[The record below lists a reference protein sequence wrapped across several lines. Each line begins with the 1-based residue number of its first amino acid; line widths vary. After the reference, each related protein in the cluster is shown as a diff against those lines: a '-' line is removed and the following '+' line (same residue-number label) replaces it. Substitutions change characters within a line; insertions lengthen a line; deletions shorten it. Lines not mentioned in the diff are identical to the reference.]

1 MAPPLRNRRPWK
13 TPMRKVPAMTTTTP
27 ATRTVLPLAAATNH
41 RIAGR
46 KAATLAR
53 LAAAGFPVPPGVV
66 LPAALFESASGER
79 EVPAEVATALLDA
92 VRAWGEVPL
101 AVRSSGVEE
110 DSAEASYAG
119 LFTTVLNVR
128 GNAALVKAVR
138 ECWGSAFN
146 ARVTSYAGSEPPRL
160 AVLVQPMV
168 AAEAAGVAF
177 TADPVTGERGCVV
190 IDAVVGI
197 GERLVS
203 GAVTPDRWVIRGEEV
218 YQHSAEEQ
226 AIDVPH
232 ARSIADLARRVEA
245 ELGGPQDIEWALVD
259 DEVTLLQARPVT
271 ALPIQPVPIP
281 IEVPPGYWTRE
292 ASHAPLPVSPF
303 SVAALLDPVN
313 SSIRHM
319 AAELGLLFDGLEART
334 IGGWEYMRVVPLGGR
349 EPPRLPGWFAPAMF
363 RLVPALRRRIHDS
376 VAAIQAD
383 VPAALVQRWWR
394 EWRPD
399 FDTRIQTLRERR
411 FAALADA
418 DLDAQM
424 TEVRRLIA
432 DGMEVHSRLHG
443 ALAMVLG
450 EFAFTC
456 RDLLGW
462 DETDTFSLLSG
473 TSTIS
478 TEPARALADVAALA
492 TSKVRALLTQAAPAD
507 EVLAADQDF
516 EAAFTRYLTVYGCRA
531 PSLSTQEIA
540 EPLLEERPDLV
551 LALVRDQLDS
561 GFDPNGQQKL
571 DQQRDAAANEA
582 RVKLSSGDLSRFE
595 RVLDRA
601 LAAYP
606 VREDNAFFTL
616 GAPVGLLHRTAL
628 EFGRRLASRGQITAI
643 QDIFFLR
650 PDEACARLAD
660 GTSAHQVVD
669 RRKGERSWALAHPGP
684 ASYGRDPGPPPPL
697 RGLPDEA
704 RLANEAFL
712 WYADR
717 VLAMEAQGG
726 SEESSRLTGIAASPG
741 RYTGT
746 VRVISS
752 EAEFDRLRNGDVLVC
767 PATSP
772 VWSVLFPSVGALVTD
787 SGGILSHPAIIA
799 REFGVPA
806 VVATRVGTA
815 QLHDGQVVSV
825 DGNTGTVEVLR

>member
-1 MAPPLRNRRPWK
+1 
-13 TPMRKVPAMTTTTP
+13 MRKAPAMTTTTP
-27 ATRTVLPLAAATNH
+27 ATHTVLPLAAATDH

-53 LAAAGFPVPPGVV
+53 LAAAGFAVPPGVV
-66 LPAALFESASGER
+66 LPAALFESATGEH

-128 GNAALVKAVR
+128 GDAALVEAVS

-203 GAVTPDRWVIRGEEV
+203 GAVTPDRWVIRGDEA
-218 YQHSAEEQ
+218 YQYSAEEQ

-232 ARSIADLARRVEA
+232 ARLIADLARRVEA

-259 DEVTLLQARPVT
+259 DEVILLQARPVT
-271 ALPIQPVPIP
+271 ALPIKPVPIP

-303 SVAALLDPVN
+303 SEAALLDPLN
-313 SSIRHM
+313 SSIRHV
-319 AAELGLLFDGLEART
+319 AAELGWLLDGLQMRT

-349 EPPRLPGWFAPAMF
+349 EPPRLPGWLAPVMF
-363 RLVPALRRRIHDS
+363 RLVPKLRRRIHDS

-383 VPAALVQRWWR
+383 LPAALVQRWWR
-394 EWRPD
+394 EWRPG
-399 FDTRIQTLRERR
+399 FDARIRTLRERPL
-411 FAALADA
+411 AALSDA
-418 DLDAQM
+418 DLDAHT
-424 TEVRRLIA
+424 TEVRTLIA
-432 DGMEVHSRLHG
+432 DGMEVHSHLHG
-443 ALAMVLG
+443 ALAVVLG

-473 TSTIS
+473 TSTTS
-478 TEPARALADVAALA
+478 TEPARALSDVAALA

-516 EAAFTRYLTVYGCRA
+516 AAAFTGYLRVYGCRA

-540 EPLLEERPDLV
+540 EPLLEELPDLV
-551 LALVRDQLDS
+551 LGLVRDQLDG
-561 GFDPNGQQKL
+561 GFDPRDLQTLEQE
-571 DQQRDAAANEA
+571 RDAAADEA
-582 RVKLSSGDLSRFE
+582 RAKLSGGGLRRFE
-595 RVLDRA
+595 RALERA
-601 LAAYP
+601 VAAYP
-606 VREDNAFFTL
+606 VREDNTFFTF
-616 GAPVGLLHRTAL
+616 GVPAGLLHRAAL
-628 EFGRRLASRGQITAI
+628 ELGHRLASRSQITAI

-650 PDEACARLAD
+650 PDEACARLAN
-660 GTSAHQVVD
+660 GTSAHDVVD
-669 RRKGERSWALAHPGP
+669 RRKGERAWALAHPGP

-697 RGLPDEA
+697 RGLARDA

-712 WYADR
+712 WYAER
-717 VLAMEAQGG
+717 VFAMEAQGG
-726 SEESSRLTGIAASPG
+726 VSHESILTGIAASPG
-741 RYTGT
+741 HYTGT

-752 EAEFDRLRNGDVLVC
+752 EAEFDRLRAGDVLVC
-767 PATSP
+767 PVTSP
-772 VWSVLFPSVGALVTD
+772 VWSVLFSSVGALVTD
-787 SGGILSHPAIIA
+787 SGGVLSHPAIIA
-799 REFGVPA
+799 REFRVPA

-815 QLHDGQVVSV
+815 QLHDGQVVTV
-825 DGNTGTVEVLR
+825 DGTAGTVEVLR

>member
-1 MAPPLRNRRPWK
+1 MAPLLPTRRPWK
-13 TPMRKVPAMTTTTP
+13 TPMRKVPAMRTTTHT
-27 ATRTVLPLAAATNH
+27 TGTVLPLTAATDH

-53 LAAAGFPVPPGVV
+53 LAASGFPVPPGVV

-79 EVPAEVATALLDA
+79 QVPAEVATALFDA

-128 GNAALVKAVR
+128 GNAALVKAVG
-138 ECWGSAFN
+138 ECRASAFN

-203 GAVTPDRWVIRGEEV
+203 GAVTPDRWVIRGDE

-226 AIDVPH
+226 AIDVRH

-259 DEVTLLQARPVT
+259 DEVILLQARPVT

-281 IEVPPGYWTRE
+281 IHAPPGYWTRE

-303 SVAALLDPVN
+303 SAAALLDPLN
-313 SSIRHM
+313 NSIRQGF
-319 AAELGLLFDGLEART
+319 AEMGLLLDGLEARM

-349 EPPRLPGWFAPAMF
+349 EPPRLPGWLAPAMF

-376 VAAIQAD
+376 VAAMQAD
-383 VPAALVQRWWR
+383 VPGALVQRWWR

-399 FDTRIQTLRERR
+399 FNARIQTLRERR
-411 FAALADA
+411 LAALSDA
-418 DLDAQM
+418 DLDSHL

-432 DGMEVHSRLHG
+432 DGMGVHSRLHT
-443 ALAMVLG
+443 ALAMILG

-456 RDLLGW
+456 RELLGW

-473 TSTIS
+473 TSTTS

-492 TSKVRALLTQAAPAD
+492 TSKVCALLTQAAPAD
-507 EVLAADQDF
+507 EVLAADPDF
-516 EAAFTRYLTVYGCRA
+516 EAAFTGYLKVYGCRA

-561 GFDPNGQQKL
+561 GFGPNGQQKL
-571 DQQRDAAANEA
+571 ERQRDAAANAA
-582 RVKLSSGDLSRFE
+582 RAKLSSGDLRRFE
-595 RVLDRA
+595 RALDRA

-606 VREDNAFFTL
+606 VREDNASITVGTPF
-616 GAPVGLLHRTAL
+616 GLLHRTAL
-628 EFGRRLASRGQITAI
+628 ELGRRLASRGQITAI
-643 QDIFFLR
+643 KDIFFLR
-650 PDEACARLAD
+650 PDEASVWLAD

-669 RRKGERSWALAHPGP
+669 RRKGEHTWALAHPGP

-697 RGLPDEA
+697 RGLPRDA
-704 RLANEAFL
+704 RLANEALL

-726 SEESSRLTGIAASPG
+726 SKESSRLTGIAASPG

-772 VWSVLFPSVGALVTD
+772 EWSVLFPSVGALVTD
-787 SGGILSHPAIIA
+787 TGGILSHPAIIA

-806 VVATRVGTA
+806 VVATRVGTT

-825 DGNTGTVEVLR
+825 DGTTGTIEVLR

>member
-1 MAPPLRNRRPWK
+1 
-13 TPMRKVPAMTTTTP
+13 MRKVPDMTTTTP
-27 ATRTVLPLAAATNH
+27 ATRTVLPLAAATDH

-66 LPAALFESASGER
+66 LPAAIFESASGER
-79 EVPAEVATALLDA
+79 KVPAEVAAALLQA
-92 VRAWGEVPL
+92 VRPWGEVPL

-119 LFTTVLNVR
+119 LFTTVLNVC
-128 GNAALVKAVR
+128 GDAALLEAVR
-138 ECWGSAFN
+138 KCWDSAFD
-146 ARVTSYAGSEPPRL
+146 ARVTSYAGSEPRRL
-160 AVLVQPMV
+160 AVLIQPMV
-168 AAEAAGVAF
+168 GAKAAGVAF

-203 GAVTPDRWVIRGEEV
+203 GAVTPDRWVIRGDEV
-218 YQHSAEEQ
+218 HQHSAEEQ
-226 AIDVPH
+226 TIDASH
-232 ARSIADLARRVEA
+232 ARSIASLACRVEA
-245 ELGGPQDIEWALVD
+245 ELSGPQDIEWALVD
-259 DEVTLLQARPVT
+259 DEVILLQARPVT
-271 ALPIQPVPIP
+271 ALPIKPVPIP

-292 ASHAPLPVSPF
+292 SSHAPLPISPF
-303 SVAALLDPVN
+303 SAAALLDPLN
-313 SSIRHM
+313 GSIRLG
-319 AAELGLLFDGLEART
+319 AAELGWLVDGFQMRT
-334 IGGWEYMRVVPLGGR
+334 IGGWEYMRVVPLGDR
-349 EPPRLPGWFAPAMF
+349 EPPRLPGWLAPAMF
-363 RLVPALRRRIHDS
+363 RLIPALRRRIRDS
-376 VAAIQAD
+376 VAAMQAD

-411 FAALADA
+411 LAALSDA
-418 DLDAQM
+418 DLDAHM
-424 TEVRRLIA
+424 TEVQKLIS

-443 ALAMVLG
+443 ALATVLG

-462 DETDTFSLLSG
+462 GDTDTFSLLSG
-473 TSTIS
+473 TSTTS
-478 TEPARALADVAALA
+478 TEPARALSDVAAMA
-492 TSKVRALLTQAAPAD
+492 TSKVRALLTQAAPVD

-516 EAAFTRYLTVYGCRA
+516 KAAFTRCITVYGCRA

-561 GFDPNGQQKL
+561 GFDSNGQQRL
-571 DQQRDAAANEA
+571 EQQRHAAVNEA
-582 RVKLSSGDLSRFE
+582 RAKLSSGDLGRFE
-595 RVLDRA
+595 RALDRA

-606 VREDNAFFTL
+606 VREDNAFFTVSTPL
-616 GAPVGLLHRTAL
+616 GLLHRTAHEL
-628 EFGRRLASRGQITAI
+628 GRRLASRDQITEVH
-643 QDIFFLR
+643 DIFFLR
-650 PDEACARLAD
+650 PDEARARLAD
-660 GTSAHQVVD
+660 GNRAHDVVD
-669 RRKGERSWALAHPGP
+669 RRKGERAWALAHPGP

-697 RGLPDEA
+697 RGLPRDA

-717 VLAMEAQGG
+717 VFAMEAQGG
-726 SEESSRLTGIAASPG
+726 GSQDSILTGIAASPG
-741 RYTGT
+741 RYTGP

-752 EAEFDRLRNGDVLVC
+752 EAEFDRLRAGDVLVC

-772 VWSVLFPSVGALVTD
+772 VWSVLFSSVGALVTD
-787 SGGILSHPAIIA
+787 SGGVLSHPAIIA
-799 REFGVPA
+799 REFRVPA

-815 QLHDGQVVSV
+815 QLHDGQVVTV
-825 DGNTGTVEVLR
+825 DGTSGTVEVLQ